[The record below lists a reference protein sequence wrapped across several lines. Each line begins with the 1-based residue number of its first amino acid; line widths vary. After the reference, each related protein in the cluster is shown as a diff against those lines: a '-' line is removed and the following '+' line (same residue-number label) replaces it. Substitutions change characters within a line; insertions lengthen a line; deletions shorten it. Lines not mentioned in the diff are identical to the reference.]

1 VANID
6 DRAFRELMTES
17 QDLHVDAMRGIKET
31 IPALEE
37 IREERRR
44 QEIDTDEI
52 DRFNANRRSMLR
64 QLGYGAGGIAGRGL
78 LAGSF
83 GTILSGLM
91 ATPARA
97 DRNLDVQILQTASS
111 LEKLAV
117 ETYNAAASQNLGGVA
132 RIPGTAGQV
141 VVQFVMTTMKQH
153 DEHKKG
159 FQAQTTAL
167 GGRPQDSPNPKFQ
180 AEVTKAVPGFKQPVE
195 VVDFA
200 AVLEKVA
207 TDTYLVNLTQL
218 EDMKSKEIMAS
229 VMGVEAQHLAS
240 LRAVSALL
248 KGGAPQLIKIP
259 IGADLAKLPAAAG
272 SVAFPKAFEEVGP
285 VAEPETGAVK

>member
-1 VANID
+1 MTNID
-6 DRAFRELMTES
+6 DRAFKQLIAES
-17 QDLHVDAMRGIKET
+17 QDLHVDAMRGINET
-31 IPALEE
+31 IPVLEE
-37 IREERRR
+37 IREERRG

-52 DRFNANRRSMLR
+52 DRFNRNRRAML
-64 QLGYGAGGIAGRGL
+64 QKMGYGAGGLAGRGL

-83 GTILSGLM
+83 GTILTGLM

-97 DRNLDVQILQTASS
+97 DKTLDVQILQTASS
-111 LEKLAV
+111 LEKLAI
-117 ETYNAAASQNLGGVA
+117 ETYNTAASQNLGGVA
-132 RIPGTAGQV
+132 KVPGTAGQV
-141 VVQFVMTTMKQH
+141 IVKFVTETVKQH

-167 GGRPQDSPNPKFQ
+167 GGKPQDTPNPKFA
-180 AEVTKAVPGFKQPVE
+180 AEVTKAVPGFKQPVD

-218 EDMKSKEIMAS
+218 EDMKSKELMAS

-248 KGGAPQLIKIP
+248 KGGAPELIKIP

-272 SVAFPKAFEEVGP
+272 SVAFPNAFEQVGP
-285 VAEPETGAVK
+285 IAEPETGAVK

>member
-1 VANID
+1 MANID
-6 DRAFRELMTES
+6 DGALKELITES

-31 IPALEE
+31 IPALEDM
-37 IREERRR
+37 REERRG

-83 GTILSGLM
+83 GTILSGLI
-91 ATPARA
+91 ASPARA

-132 RIPGTAGQV
+132 KVPGSAGQV

-167 GGRPQDSPNPKFQ
+167 GGQVQDSPNPKFQ
-180 AEVTKAVPGFKQPVE
+180 AEVTKAVPGFKQPVD

-218 EDMKSKEIMAS
+218 EDMKSKEIMGS

-259 IGADLAKLPAAAG
+259 LGADLAKLPAAAG